1 MHLKLA
7 NVGQIVEADLRFGDL
22 TVFVGPQATGKSI
35 ALQFLK
41 LIVDAGHIQ
50 EELGRYGLDWSGKLP
65 EFFDIYFGEG
75 MRSLWDDGRSAV
87 TWNRKA
93 VDIPK
98 LVGRRRKN
106 KDESLFFIP
115 AQRVLSLRDGW
126 PRPFTDYSPGDP
138 FAVREYSERLRT
150 LVEKEFGAN
159 EHLFPQ
165 DRGLKKE
172 FRELLEQSVFAKFRL
187 QVDKSRVQKRLVLET
202 SGGPLP

>member
-41 LIVDAGHIQ
+41 LMVDAGYVQ
-50 EELGRYGLDWSGKLP
+50 DELSRYGLDWSGKLP

-75 MRSLWDDGRSAV
+75 MRSLWHNGESSV
-87 TWNRKA
+87 TWNGKA
-93 VDIPK
+93 IDIPR
-98 LVGRRRKN
+98 LVARRHRN

-115 AQRVLSLRDGW
+115 AQRVLTLRDGW

-165 DRGLKKE
+165 DRRLKKE
-172 FRELLEQSVFAKFRL
+172 F
-187 QVDKSRVQKRLVLET
+187 
-202 SGGPLP
+202 